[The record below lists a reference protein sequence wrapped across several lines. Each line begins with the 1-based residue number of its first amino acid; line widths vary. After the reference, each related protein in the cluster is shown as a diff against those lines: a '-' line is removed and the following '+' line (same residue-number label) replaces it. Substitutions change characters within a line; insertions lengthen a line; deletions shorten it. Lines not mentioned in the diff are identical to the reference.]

1 MADNKEREKVIVKI
15 NGEEREYP
23 RDIQYID
30 IAKEYQD
37 KFENDIVLFNVDNK
51 LQELH
56 KRLKDNC
63 EITII
68 TTQDTYGY
76 ETYRRSVKHMFV
88 KAVYDVVGH
97 DVVEQVKIH
106 YSVGSGFYCTIQ
118 GDVELNQELLEKIE
132 RRMHHLRENKLPI
145 MKRSINTEDAISLF
159 HQHRMYDKEKL
170 FHYRRASKVN
180 VYKIKEFEDYYY
192 GPMVVNTEYL
202 KYFELYLYEEGII
215 LQLPTKKEP
224 KVVHPFAPSK
234 KIFNILQESIK
245 WGEMLEIPT
254 IGALNQRITAGST
267 RELILIQ
274 EALQE
279 KNIADIVE
287 QIIANPS
294 KKLVM
299 IAGPSSSGKTTF
311 SHRLSIQ
318 LSAHGKKPHPIAV
331 DNYFVNREFTP
342 IDEFGKPDF
351 ESLDAIDKEQFN
363 KDMNRLLTGETVELP
378 FYNFLT
384 GKREYK
390 GDFRKLGEDDILVIE
405 GIHCLN
411 DALSYSLPHENK
423 FKIYISALT
432 QINIDGHNRIP
443 TTDGRLIRRLVRD
456 ARTRGIDARR
466 TINMWASVRR
476 GEEKNIFPFQEEA
489 DAMFNSALIYELA
502 ALKLYAEPI
511 LFRIGRD
518 EPEYLEAKRLLKFM
532 DYLVGIPSED
542 IPYNSILREFVGG
555 SCFHV

>member
-1 MADNKEREKVIVKI
+1 MEVNKDRKIVIAKV

-23 RDIQYID
+23 RSIQYID

-37 KFENDIVLFNVDNK
+37 KFEDDIVLFNVDNK

-56 KRLKDNC
+56 KRLKEDC
-63 EITII
+63 EITTL
-68 TTQDTYGY
+68 TTRDSYGF

-88 KAVYDVVGH
+88 KAVYDVFGH

-106 YSVGSGFYCTIQ
+106 FSVGSGFYCTIQ

-132 RRMHHLRENKLPI
+132 GRMHDLRESKLPI
-145 MKRSINTEDAISLF
+145 MKRCINTEDAISLF
-159 HQHRMYDKEKL
+159 HKHRMYDKEKL

-202 KYFELYLYEEGII
+202 KYFELYLYEDGLI

-224 KVVHPFAPSK
+224 KIVPPFTPSQ
-234 KIFNILQESIK
+234 KIFRILQESIE

-254 IGALNQRITAGST
+254 VGALNQRITAGST

-279 KNIADIVE
+279 KNIADISA

-342 IDEFGKPDF
+342 LDEFGKHDF

-363 KDMNRLLTGETVELP
+363 HDMNRLLAGETVELP

-390 GDFRKLGEDDILVIE
+390 GDFRRLGEDDILVIE

-456 ARTRGIDARR
+456 ARTRGIDARH
-466 TINMWASVRR
+466 TINMWDSVRR

-518 EPEYLEAKRLLKFM
+518 EQEYLEAKRLLKFL